1 MRTQKARGLKSINH
15 ILTLFTIIFLF
26 FNGDAYAQQKPFTIV
41 IDPGHGGQDVGA
53 KGSYSLEKNLALAV
67 SLKLRDEV
75 NRQYPKVRT
84 IMTRSTD
91 ITQNVKAKAEIAN
104 NAGGDLFISI
114 HCNAAPRISK
124 SEITGYKTQ
133 TYYTGK
139 GKSRK
144 KRTRKVPVY
153 RRWTEANP
161 AKGTETFIWSIDK
174 VDSKTSALRNNE
186 ELYMDDEM
194 RKELANFD
202 PESAEKNIIYN
213 LRAKQYFTRSATFA
227 KNIEQEFINTG
238 RESRMAK
245 QRNKGIW
252 VLQATAMPSVLIE
265 IGFISNIE
273 EENYMNSGQ
282 GQQEIVSAIT
292 KAVGKYLSNLGVA
305 YK

>member
-1 MRTQKARGLKSINH
+1 MRTKKRVVLKFFNYLLL
-15 ILTLFTIIFLF
+15 LTLFFICFA
-26 FNGDAYAQQKPFTIV
+26 GDSFAQQKPFTIV
-41 IDPGHGGQDVGA
+41 IDPGHGGADVGA
-53 KGSYSLEKNLALAV
+53 KGAVSLEKNVALAV
-67 SLKLRDEV
+67 SLKLRDAV
-75 NRQYPKVRT
+75 NKEFPKVRT
-84 IMTRSTD
+84 IMTRSND

-104 NAGGDLFISI
+104 NVGGDLFISI

-124 SEITGYKTQ
+124 SELTGYKTE

-144 KRTRKVPVY
+144 KHTRKVPQY
-153 RRWTEANP
+153 RRWTEPNP

-202 PESAEKNIIYN
+202 PDSPEKNIIYN
-213 LRAKQYFTRSATFA
+213 LRAKQYFSRSASFA

-252 VLQATAMPSVLIE
+252 VLQATAMPSVLVE
-265 IGFISNIE
+265 IGFISNRE
-273 EENYMNSGQ
+273 EEEYMNSYQ

-292 KAVGKYLSNLGVA
+292 KAIRTYLNGLAIKY
-305 YK
+305 K

>member
-1 MRTQKARGLKSINH
+1 MRTKKRVVLKFFNYLLL
-15 ILTLFTIIFLF
+15 LTLFFICFA
-26 FNGDAYAQQKPFTIV
+26 GDSFAQQKPFTIV
-41 IDPGHGGQDVGA
+41 IDPGHGGADVGA
-53 KGSYSLEKNLALAV
+53 KGAVSLEKNVALAV
-67 SLKLRDEV
+67 SLKLRDAV
-75 NRQYPKVRT
+75 NKEFPKVRT

-124 SEITGYKTQ
+124 SELTGYKTE

-144 KRTRKVPVY
+144 KHTRKVPVY

-202 PESAEKNIIYN
+202 PDSPEKNIIYN
-213 LRAKQYFTRSATFA
+213 LRAKQYFSRSASFA

-252 VLQATAMPSVLIE
+252 VLQATAMPSVLVE
-265 IGFISNIE
+265 IGFISNRE
-273 EENYMNSGQ
+273 EEDYMNSYQ

-292 KAVGKYLSNLGVA
+292 KAIRTYLNGLAIKY
-305 YK
+305 K

>member
-1 MRTQKARGLKSINH
+1 MK
-15 ILTLFTIIFLF
+15 IFNYLLLLALF
-26 FNGDAYAQQKPFTIV
+26 FICFAGDTLAQQKPFTIV
-41 IDPGHGGQDVGA
+41 IDPGHGGADVGA
-53 KGSYSLEKNLALAV
+53 KGAFSLEKDVALAV
-67 SLKLRDEV
+67 SLKLRDEIIKEF
-75 NRQYPKVRT
+75 PKVKT
-84 IMTRSTD
+84 IMTRSND

-124 SEITGYKTQ
+124 SELIGYKTE

-144 KRTRKVPVY
+144 KHTRQVPQY
-153 RRWTEANP
+153 RRWTEPNP

-174 VDSKTSALRNNE
+174 VDSKTSALRSNE

-194 RKELANFD
+194 RKELANFNPD
-202 PESAEKNIIYN
+202 SPEKNIIYN
-213 LRAKQYFTRSATFA
+213 LRAKQYFSRSASFA

-252 VLQATAMPSVLIE
+252 VLQATAMPSVLVE
-265 IGFISNIE
+265 IGFISNRE
-273 EENYMNSGQ
+273 EEEYMNSYQ

-292 KAVGKYLSNLGVA
+292 KAIRTYLNGLAIKY
-305 YK
+305 K